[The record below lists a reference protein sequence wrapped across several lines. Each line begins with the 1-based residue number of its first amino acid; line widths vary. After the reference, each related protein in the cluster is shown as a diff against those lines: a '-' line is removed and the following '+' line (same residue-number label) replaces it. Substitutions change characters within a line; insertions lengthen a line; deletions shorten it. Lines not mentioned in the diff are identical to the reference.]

1 MRRDRSA
8 VSAGLDQFWS
18 NGKVEWQAHRL
29 KLLKRQMHGRSGS
42 LLLRRRVLPFYPTV
56 EARHLTHYEVPTKV
70 RKNLFQTGADTFSC
84 RTPQED
90 REGVADWPI
99 CYNLRVE
106 SKRPLRGIALLLDCR
121 PLSWTSRED
130 MHIAVCRALL
140 ERGVQPVMVFSE
152 ISGVLRRTYEDAGV
166 IVEEVNYRRG
176 AAQYFRRMRTIFRQY
191 HVDMV
196 DIEFFAYFDPI
207 AWIARFNGVKNIVF
221 TESNSGVMRARS
233 WKAALLRLRAA
244 LVTAPVR
251 RFVAISDF
259 VRQQMLLLGL
269 EDARISVV
277 HKGID
282 LRRYLPDAE
291 ARDRLMDRYGGR
303 PDEIILGTVTIMR
316 RFKHPEV
323 ILEACALL
331 QKRNVPFRLFVAGGG
346 ELGPEMEALAVRLGI
361 ANRVHWLGYVDR
373 PEYFMRGWDVFL
385 LASEGEAFGFVMVEA
400 MCCGVPVVASASGAI
415 PEIVEHGRTGFVTP
429 LLDADAMAEAIRS
442 LAQDESLRREMAA
455 ACVARVRDQ
464 FSVDGA
470 VEKTLR
476 VYESMWSAE
485 EPARRRSPARG

>member
-1 MRRDRSA
+1 MCTCIRSQ
-8 VSAGLDQFWS
+8 L
-18 NGKVEWQAHRL
+18 
-29 KLLKRQMHGRSGS
+29 
-42 LLLRRRVLPFYPTV
+42 
-56 EARHLTHYEVPTKV
+56 ARHSTSIFSIILHWNQVA
-70 RKNLFQTGADTFSC
+70 FQYHLALDNS
-84 RTPQED
+84 
-90 REGVADWPI
+90 EGVADWPI

-130 MHIAVCRALL
+130 MHIAVSRALL

-282 LRRYLPDAE
+282 LRRYLPD
-291 ARDRLMDRYGGR
+291 
-303 PDEIILGTVTIMR
+303 
-316 RFKHPEV
+316 
-323 ILEACALL
+323 
-331 QKRNVPFRLFVAGGG
+331 
-346 ELGPEMEALAVRLGI
+346 
-361 ANRVHWLGYVDR
+361 
-373 PEYFMRGWDVFL
+373 
-385 LASEGEAFGFVMVEA
+385 
-400 MCCGVPVVASASGAI
+400 
-415 PEIVEHGRTGFVTP
+415 
-429 LLDADAMAEAIRS
+429 
-442 LAQDESLRREMAA
+442 
-455 ACVARVRDQ
+455 
-464 FSVDGA
+464 
-470 VEKTLR
+470 
-476 VYESMWSAE
+476 
-485 EPARRRSPARG
+485 